1 LRERLEVEANKEQER
16 IEAQIAAM
24 FSEAENHIAATKS
37 KALATIDQI
46 AIEVARAVV
55 SRLIGRDM
63 TTEEVKRTFAR
74 AAE

>member
-1 LRERLEVEANKEQER
+1 ML
-16 IEAQIAAM
+16 
-24 FSEAENHIAATKS
+24 SEAENHIAATKS